1 MIRVNQFLNFV
12 EAWQLIVNDIC
23 FKQYNSEFNQLRNL
37 AKEAIQRQEQDR
49 DFIQK
54 GILYFE
60 DMKKDL
66 ERPEDQL

>member
-54 GILYFE
+54 GRLYFE